1 MAFEAKDG
9 ETGIFCTSSWAWYL
23 LHTAMVWVH
32 LCYYVRILAV
42 QITKPP
48 FKACLNQQRNW
59 IVHIAVK
66 FKGSDLVWTQ
76 LASELQCLSFSDC
89 LSVSLCLPFS
99 ICCICFPLYDLHFS
113 EMNLHCGDKES
124 HQPLQHCIL
133 PLASAKGL
141 RLVLTGLTWTIC
153 LCLNQSL

>member
-1 MAFEAKDG
+1 MNVYMAFEAKDG

-23 LHTAMVWVH
+23 LHTAMIWVH
-32 LCYYVRILAV
+32 LCYYVTILAV

-66 FKGSDLVWTQ
+66 FRGSDLVWTQ

-89 LSVSLCLPFS
+89 LFLSVFLSPSVAYAFPCMTFISQKWTFIAGIKKVPSHSSTAFYLWRQLKVWGWFSLDWLG
-99 ICCICFPLYDLHFS
+99 LY
-113 EMNLHCGDKES
+113 
-124 HQPLQHCIL
+124 
-133 PLASAKGL
+133 AYA
-141 RLVLTGLTWTIC
+141 
-153 LCLNQSL
+153 